1 MALPAIFSRLPA
13 SMTCCVFFAVIND
26 AGDYSILSAYRA
38 CRDAR
43 RRVETG
49 VSPTPK
55 GGCGGHPPHIRAY
68 TRNRFFAYQPQVT
81 RRRKPPPMPFA
92 HCRLPIRRHALL
104 WCAAHSVT
112 HYMCAPSFAPLRV
125 SSLIRALRARYA
137 REKSLPAIFSRLPAR
152 MTCCV
157 FFAVINDAGD
167 YSILSAYR
175 ACRDARRRVETG
187 VSPAMRGVW
196 GASPPHSR
204 VHAQQIL
211 RIPATGY
218 SAA

>member
-1 MALPAIFSRLPA
+1 MYAPVPVLNGGLRRHSGSPPAGEDDVL
-13 SMTCCVFFAVIND
+13 CFFAVIND
-26 AGDYSILSAYRA
+26 AGDYPILSAYRA

-68 TRNRFFAYQPQVT
+68 TRNRFFAYQPQVA
-81 RRRKPPPMPFA
+81 RRREPPPMPFA
-92 HCRLPIRRHALL
+92 HCRFILRVSSLIRALQGRTPACGKGVSPCQKGGAEGIPIRLPIFRYALL

-112 HYMCAPSFAPLRV
+112 HLMCAPSFAP
-125 SSLIRALRARYA
+125 ST
-137 REKSLPAIFSRLPAR
+137 PRLPK
-152 MTCCV
+152 
-157 FFAVINDAGD
+157 N
-167 YSILSAYR
+167 ILR
-175 ACRDARRRVETG
+175 
-187 VSPAMRGVW
+187 SPTT
-196 GASPPHSR
+196 R